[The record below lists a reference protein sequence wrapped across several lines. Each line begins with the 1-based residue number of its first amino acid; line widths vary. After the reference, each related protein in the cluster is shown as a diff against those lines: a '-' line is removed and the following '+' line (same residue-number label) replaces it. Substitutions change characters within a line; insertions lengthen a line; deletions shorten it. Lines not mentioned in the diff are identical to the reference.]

1 MVIVETF
8 DNVYLF
14 IHIYIYIYIYIY
26 TYVYIYH
33 HASCL
38 KQGKNKMLPFTIN
51 TRICEHL
58 VMLLKSLAKD

>member
-14 IHIYIYIYIYIY
+14 IHIYIYIYLCIH
-26 TYVYIYH
+26 IYH